1 MEGSSTEEGAA
12 APGWRLGQ
20 TSQKYESGS
29 RGAGTISTGKGDH
42 GGASYGAYQ
51 LSSRTGTLAEYLS
64 VSRYAAEFNGLRTA
78 TPEFDA
84 KWRDLA
90 VREPGFADEQHDFIR
105 RTHYDI
111 QLNRLAERG
120 LDLQNRGPAVQDAL
134 WSTSVQFRNRA
145 RAIFEGGLEEKFG
158 PRYRLSDLSDSDIV
172 SAVQDYKVA
181 HNSTLFASS
190 PKLWKGLISR
200 AQSEK
205 AALLELCGN
214 THVLIHP
221 NSHGPVDAS
230 IQVEQ
235 RVGIHRGETGEQVR
249 KLQQLLSS
257 CGYRDNHGRQ
267 LRADGDFGQRTEE
280 ALKSFQIA
288 HGLPPVGHVGPRTHA
303 ALEAARLHGPS
314 PVDPAHPDHALHQQ
328 LSRAVDAM
336 EHSLGRTPDENSER
350 LKASLLLAARQQGL
364 TRVDHVVLSEAR
376 GVLPAGQHVFAV
388 QGRLD
393 DPASR
398 RAHVATQQALATPTQ
413 ESWGKLAQ
421 VEARRHVQL
430 PAALAHAFA
439 ARHGEHGDG
448 MRRSPSP

>member
-1 MEGSSTEEGAA
+1 MDGSNTEEDAA
-12 APGWRLGQ
+12 TPSWRLGQ
-20 TSQKYESGS
+20 TSRKFESGG
-29 RGAGTISTGKGDH
+29 RGVGTISTGRGDH

-51 LSSRTGTLAEYLS
+51 LSSRTGTLTEYLS
-64 VSRYAAEFNGLRTA
+64 QSRYGAEFNGLRAA
-78 TPEFDA
+78 TSAFDA

-90 VREPGFADEQHDFIR
+90 AREPGFADEQHDFIR

-120 LDLQNRGPAVQDAL
+120 LDLRHRGPAVQDAL

-145 RAIFEGGLEEKFG
+145 PAIFQGGLEEKFG

-190 PKLWKGLISR
+190 QKLWKGLISR

-205 AALLELCGN
+205 AALLELCDN
-214 THVLIHP
+214 THARIHSD
-221 NSHGPVDAS
+221 NHGPADVNTRAGN
-230 IQVEQ
+230 ETA
-235 RVGIHRGETGEQVR
+235 IHRGETGEQVR
-249 KLQQLLSS
+249 KMQQLLNS
-257 CGYRDNHGRQ
+257 CGYGDDHGRQ

-280 ALKSFQIA
+280 ALKSFQLA
-288 HGLPPVGHVGPRTHA
+288 HGLPPVGHVGPRTQA

-328 LSRAVDAM
+328 IARAVDAM
-336 EHSLGRTPDENSER
+336 EHALGRAPDDNSER
-350 LKASLLLAARQQGL
+350 LKASLLLAAKQQGL
-364 TRVDHVVLSEAR
+364 TRVDHVLLSEAR
-376 GVLPAGQHVFAV
+376 GTVQAGQHVFAV

-398 RAHVATQQALATPTQ
+398 RLHVATQQALATPVQ
-413 ESWGKLAQ
+413 ASWSRLAE
-421 VEARRHVQL
+421 VEAMDRLQPRV
-430 PAALAHAFA
+430 AFSHAFA

-448 MRRSPSP
+448 MRRTPSP